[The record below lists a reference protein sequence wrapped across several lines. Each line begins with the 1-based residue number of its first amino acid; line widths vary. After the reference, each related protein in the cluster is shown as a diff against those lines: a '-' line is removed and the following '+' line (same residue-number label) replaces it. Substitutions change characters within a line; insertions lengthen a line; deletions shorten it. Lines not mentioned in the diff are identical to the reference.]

1 MRPCNFIKWRL
12 TTPTVNVDFGSGSA
26 GSSAPFAKPWLDDTL
41 NLDADGNVLTN
52 FYGQAEA
59 WFLLQLEPGYVV
71 DKVYCSYGMVSDHG
85 QVLRPITQ
93 EGAVWSV
100 DDPEVEL
107 NCYPAGAVDV
117 AWIGNTIELSSVSG
131 RTLAAAD
138 DPLEGIARADLSYSA
153 RAYLFCW
160 HNPNTMELED
170 GEDYPAEICITVK
183 EA

>member
-1 MRPCNFIKWRL
+1 MS
-12 TTPTVNVDFGSGSA
+12 TPTVNVDFGSGS
-26 GSSAPFAKPWLDDTL
+26 GDSTQFSRIWLDDAL

-85 QVLRPITQ
+85 QVRRPITQ

-100 DDPEVEL
+100 DASEVEL
-107 NCYPAGAVDV
+107 DCYPAGAVDI
-117 AWIGNTIELSSVSG
+117 AWIGNPVELAPISG
-131 RTLAAAD
+131 RTLAASA
-138 DPLEGIARADLSYSA
+138 DPLQGIARANLSYSA
-153 RAYLFCW
+153 KAYLFCW
-160 HNPNTMELED
+160 HNPDTIDLDD
-170 GEDYPAEICITVK
+170 GEDYPAEICITIK